1 MVTTTDTNKIITL
14 RGSTQ
19 IVIEFFGY
27 AINSILYQRGIYPPD
42 SFTAF
47 QNYGLQMMVTTDG
60 GLRKYLGNV
69 LNQLSDWLMKSVVQ
83 QLVLVVTSVATGEVL
98 ERWVFQIEVEGDANQ
113 QGTGAQKPEKEIQGE
128 IQAIIRQITASV
140 TFLPLLQESCTFD
153 LLVYA
158 KKECEVPTTW
168 EESDAKYIQN
178 SSEVRL
184 RSFTTK
190 VHKVDAM
197 VSYKCE
203 D

>member
-69 LNQLSDWLMKSVVQ
+69 LNQLSGMVRESVFVH
-83 QLVLVVTSVATGEVL
+83 LS
-98 ERWVFQIEVEGDANQ
+98 
-113 QGTGAQKPEKEIQGE
+113 IQP
-128 IQAIIRQITASV
+128 A
-140 TFLPLLQESCTFD
+140 FLGPQ
-153 LLVYA
+153 V
-158 KKECEVPTTW
+158 
-168 EESDAKYIQN
+168 
-178 SSEVRL
+178 
-184 RSFTTK
+184 
-190 VHKVDAM
+190 
-197 VSYKCE
+197 
-203 D
+203 